1 MLQLHRKQ
9 YIVKASFALQVLF
22 NKGGGPTMKIRQV
35 ALASSNLEETDKT
48 FRRLLGCDQT
58 YADPEIIYFG
68 LDNRLYTLGDCFL
81 EVVSPVQPN
90 SAAGRFLDRRG
101 GDGGYMVIVQVE
113 NLAQE
118 QVRLANTGI
127 RTVFADDRGNAKA
140 IHLHPK
146 DVPGAIPSLD
156 EMNPPES
163 WLWAGDGWE
172 QRRGRYTHGILA
184 VEIRSPDPQATGL
197 CWAKAY
203 GIKLMPAGN
212 GWRLEMGGTE
222 IRFTYDAAAAKPA
235 LMAIDVD
242 AVDLPTICAA
252 ADEMGLER
260 EGHIV
265 AVCGVDFNFLSH

>member
-1 MLQLHRKQ
+1 MR
-9 YIVKASFALQVLF
+9 
-22 NKGGGPTMKIRQV
+22 IRQV
-35 ALASSNLEETDKT
+35 ALVASDLAKTDT
-48 FRRLLGCDQT
+48 TLRHLLGFDES

-68 LDNRLYTLGDCFL
+68 LDNRLYTVGDCFL

-90 SAAGRFLDRRG
+90 TAAGRFLERRG

-113 NLAQE
+113 NLAEE
-118 QVRLANTGI
+118 QVRLADTSI

-156 EMNPPES
+156 EMSPPES

-172 QRRGRYTHGILA
+172 QRAGRYVRGILA

-203 GIKLMPAGN
+203 GIELMPAGE
-212 GWRLEMGGTE
+212 GWRLEMDGTE
-222 IRFTYDAAAAKPA
+222 IRFAYDAAALEPA

-242 AVDLPTICAA
+242 AVDLAAICAA
-252 ADEMGLER
+252 ADGLGLER
-260 EGHIV
+260 DGHV
-265 AVCGVDFNFLSH
+265 VTVCGVAFNFL

>member
-1 MLQLHRKQ
+1 MR
-9 YIVKASFALQVLF
+9 
-22 NKGGGPTMKIRQV
+22 IRQV
-35 ALASSNLEETDKT
+35 ALAASDLEKTDAT
-48 FRRLLGCDQT
+48 LRRLLGCDQS

-90 SAAGRFLDRRG
+90 TAAGRFLDRRG

-118 QVRLANTGI
+118 QVRLADTGI

-156 EMNPPES
+156 EMSPPES

-172 QRRGRYTHGILA
+172 QRAGRYVRGIRA
-184 VEIRSPDPQATGL
+184 VEIRSLDPKATGL
-197 CWAKAY
+197 CWAEAY
-203 GIKLMPAGN
+203 GIELMPAGE

-222 IRFTYDAAAAKPA
+222 MRFTHDAAAAEPA

-242 AVDLPTICAA
+242 AVDLNAICAA
-252 ADEMGLER
+252 ADGLGLER
-260 EGHIV
+260 DGHV
-265 AVCGVDFNFLSH
+265 VTVCGVAFNFLSL